1 MGYRGELLNIFVKVT
16 AVAYFSF
23 FIFHFSFFTSYMFA
37 MISSP
42 NSEHFNSVAPSIR
55 R

>member
-23 FIFHFSFFTSYMFA
+23 FIFRFSLPTCS
-37 MISSP
+37 
-42 NSEHFNSVAPSIR
+42 R
-55 R
+55 